1 MKYWQKKRNYRTK
14 KNTDGTLSYIITVDG
29 QDVEVSP
36 EVYKAYSQ
44 EDRRERYRA
53 EREEGLLL
61 SLDRLAEDGMQL
73 SYLTDMCVESAENTA
88 LRNIRKE
95 CLQKALSLLK
105 SEDQALVHAVYLDER
120 SFREISKMSG
130 IPVMTIYDRVQKAIA
145 RIQAMSME
153 NIT

>member
-1 MKYWQKKRNYRTK
+1 
-14 KNTDGTLSYIITVDG
+14 
-29 QDVEVSP
+29 
-36 EVYKAYSQ
+36 
-44 EDRRERYRA
+44 
-53 EREEGLLL
+53 
-61 SLDRLAEDGMQL
+61 MQL

-105 SEDQALVHAVYLDER
+105 SEDQALVHSVYLDER